1 MTTQSYPSWAQSL
14 ATRQE
19 ADIKE
24 GNNEIDTTT
33 FQFDAELQ
41 ISRKPSLTSETN
53 RKVIA
58 MFEVNVSSVVWW
70 GDGETLRLDAWGPNS
85 LRVRSRMMGEILDT
99 DYALVPPAD
108 SDPVIEVDG
117 NVVTFRNGK
126 IQAILTATSVHDAEN
141 IVQDECRC
149 DVEFRTA
156 DGRPLLR
163 ELPKGGALN
172 RKARR
177 FEPIPGGD
185 HRLTASFESDPRE
198 KLYGMG
204 QYQQHVMNL
213 KGSIFELAHRNSQAS
228 IPFVLSSAGYGF
240 FWHDPSIGSATFAM
254 NRTEWQST
262 STRQADYWVT
272 AGDDPGE
279 IVRAFA
285 AATGKAP
292 MMPEH
297 GLGFWQCKLRYWNQE
312 ELLEVA
318 REHKRRGL
326 PMDVIVADGFHW
338 PRMGDFRFDE
348 AFFPDPAA
356 MVEEL
361 RSLGIELMVSVWPQ
375 SSVASEN
382 YKEMR
387 ENNLLVRSEAGVDL
401 HMRFQDP
408 CVFYD
413 TTNPA
418 ARAYVWDKCKQ
429 NYFDLGIKTFWL
441 DVAEPEYENYDY
453 AQYRY
458 HAGPTLQVGNL
469 YPQHYA
475 RGFYEGQIEAGQSNP
490 VNLVRCAWAGSQRYG
505 ALVWSGDIQSTWED
519 FRRQI
524 TAGLHM
530 GVAGIPWWTT
540 DIGGFYGGNPDDPA
554 FRELLVRWFQWGA
567 FCPVMRLHGY
577 RVPESPVTHPDGRPN
592 CPTGAGNEVWSYGEE
607 IYEILARFI
616 HLREALRPYV
626 RNLMRQAHED
636 GAPVMR
642 PMFYAYSGDELCWTV
657 DDQYLFGDDVIV
669 APVVQA
675 SSTSREV
682 FLPSGTTWTE
692 AATGTV
698 HHGGRT
704 VTAEAPLDLI
714 PVFVRDG
721 ADPLLL
727 ASLGAHG
734 YASN

>member
-1 MTTQSYPSWAQSL
+1 L